1 MKRQDLVQDHLLSL
15 FAEMILDRAVQE
27 FKQQKLYER
36 IDHALAIRDEATF
49 LQLSEQW
56 RELLVES
63 GKFVRNELK
72 KTD

>member
-27 FKQQKLYER
+27 FKRQVLYEQ
-36 IDHALAIRDEATF
+36 IDHALAVRDEATF

-56 RELLVES
+56 IELLQ
-63 GKFVRNELK
+63 
-72 KTD
+72 TDE